1 MPIEGRRRQPDRALL
16 MRSKMMQY
24 RLYSGPRG
32 AEPIRAIDKDKM
44 LFKSFTSLDEAL
56 GFAQHLDKSGQVAL
70 LIEGDDGSSF
80 GRVEIAA
87 LLQHGHF
94 ARAGAA

>member
-1 MPIEGRRRQPDRALL
+1 
-16 MRSKMMQY
+16 MQY

-56 GFAQHLDKSGQVAL
+56 GFARHLERVGQIAL

-80 GRVEIAA
+80 ERKEIAA
-87 LLQHGHF
+87 LLQHSDF
-94 ARAGAA
+94 ERTRA